1 MLRVGLT
8 GDLGSGKTTVGKMLA
23 ARGAVVLSSDEMARA
38 LQQPGQP
45 VFDAIVKL
53 FGSSVVAPD
62 GKLDRR
68 ELSRLAFNGGRIDEL
83 NAIVHP
89 AVLAEQARQIAALGR
104 KNPKTIVVV
113 ESALMFTTKYTLDG
127 QPWQERFDRII
138 LVLASSSHKLSRF
151 VERMAQGRGLENDE
165 RAALEADARRRL
177 AAQQPAQPNAQP
189 PADGCLLIH
198 NDGDLEFLEEQVAAI
213 WPQLQTHIATK

>member
-8 GDLGSGKTTVGKMLA
+8 GDLGAGKTTVGKMLA
-23 ARGAVVLSSDEMARA
+23 ARGAIVLSSDEMARA

-45 VFDAIVKL
+45 VFSAIVKL
-53 FGSSVVAPD
+53 FGPTVVAPD

-89 AVLAEQARQIAALGR
+89 AVLAEQARKIEDLGR
-104 KNPKTIVVV
+104 TKPDAIVVV

-127 QPWQERFDRII
+127 QAWQDRFDRII

-151 VERMAQGRGLENDE
+151 VERMAQGRGIDNDE

-177 AAQQPAQPNAQP
+177 AAQQSTDPNAAT
-189 PADGCLLIH
+189 PANGCLLIH
-198 NDGDLEFLEEQVAAI
+198 NDGDLQFLEEQVAAI
-213 WPQLQTHIATK
+213 WPQLQPHATAR